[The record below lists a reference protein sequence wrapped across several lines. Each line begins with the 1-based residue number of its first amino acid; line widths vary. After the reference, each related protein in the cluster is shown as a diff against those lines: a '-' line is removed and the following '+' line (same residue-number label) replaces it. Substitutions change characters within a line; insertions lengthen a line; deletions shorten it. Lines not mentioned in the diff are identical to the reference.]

1 MEQEEKAAYN
11 KNPMKK
17 LLPYLIAFITGGVI
31 SIMVIFNTEFGR
43 LTSSEVSLTINQI
56 TGIVTLTLIML
67 CFPKSGLV
75 NPKIK
80 KAPWYLFF
88 GGLFGV
94 LIISAN
100 YIGVTKTGATIAM
113 AGAVFGQSLTGLVMD
128 LTGLMGVKKQQIGI
142 RRWIGLAICLIG
154 IAIMFVKGGSANP
167 LYILP
172 SIGAGILTMI
182 QMVYNSR
189 LSSYKGPFRAA
200 RVNVIS
206 GLFGALAYSF
216 IFYPETTIEGFS
228 RLSSVPFFLMVAG
241 GLTACIVVVNT
252 NIVIPKIPA
261 VYSAL
266 LLSSGQIT
274 VAVFLD
280 LMLYSIF
287 TPALLAGAAVIII
300 GIAAG
305 MERTQSI
312 GSSS

>member
-1 MEQEEKAAYN
+1 MEQEEKVAYN

-17 LLPYLIAFITGGVI
+17 LLPYLIAFLTGGVI

-43 LTSSEVSLTINQI
+43 LTSSEVSLTINQV
-56 TGIVTLTLIML
+56 TGIVTLSLIML
-67 CFPKSGLV
+67 SFPRSGLV
-75 NPKIK
+75 NPKRK
-80 KAPWYLFF
+80 KAPWFLFF

-113 AGAVFGQSLTGLVMD
+113 AGAVFGQSLTGLIMD

-154 IAIMFVKGGSANP
+154 IAIMFVNAGTVNP

-189 LSSYKGPFRAA
+189 LSSFKGPFRAA

-216 IFYPETTIEGFS
+216 IFFPETTMEGF
-228 RLSSVPFFLMVAG
+228 RKLSDVPFFLMIAG
-241 GLTACIVVVNT
+241 GITACAVVVST

-266 LLSSGQIT
+266 LLSCGQIT
-274 VAVFLD
+274 AAVFLD

-287 TPALLAGAAVIII
+287 TPALLAGAVIIII

-305 MERTQSI
+305 MERSQSI